1 MNQFIS
7 SILIGF
13 SQGSI
18 YALMALAL
26 VLVFRSTRVVNFA
39 QAGQAMVSTYIGW
52 EVINRTGSYWLAI
65 PIAALGGAILAMAV
79 QTFLM
84 RPLSKRTS
92 QGAIAPVANIIVT
105 LGLLGVLH
113 SGAAIIWGS
122 EEKLLTSPV
131 STNGFKIGEN
141 VYPFSAT
148 DVLIIITS
156 VIVMLIFAFIFKKT
170 NLGLALRAAAFQP
183 EISRLAGIRVDRVQT
198 IGWAFSGAAGAVAG
212 VLIAPGSYLNPY
224 SLDILLVFGF
234 VAAVIGGLDSLV
246 GAAVGGI
253 VLGLTLSFT
262 SQYVG
267 TALTFVVPF
276 VALLSVLLL
285 RPNGLLGGRSSR
297 NA

>member
-1 MNQFIS
+1 M
-7 SILIGF
+7 
-13 SQGSI
+13 
-18 YALMALAL
+18 
-26 VLVFRSTRVVNFA
+26 
-39 QAGQAMVSTYIGW
+39 
-52 EVINRTGSYWLAI
+52 
-65 PIAALGGAILAMAV
+65 
-79 QTFLM
+79 
-84 RPLSKRTS
+84 
-92 QGAIAPVANIIVT
+92 
-105 LGLLGVLH
+105 LGVVH

-148 DVLIIITS
+148 DVLIVITS
-156 VIVMLIFAFIFKKT
+156 VIVMLVFAFIFKKT

-276 VALLSVLLL
+276 IVLLAVLLL

>member
-65 PIAALGGAILAMAV
+65 PIAALGGAILAVGV
-79 QTFLM
+79 QNFLM

-92 QGAIAPVANIIVT
+92 QGAVAPVANVIVT

-122 EEKLLTSPV
+122 DEKLLTSPV
-131 STNGFKIGEN
+131 SVNGFKIGEN
-141 VYPFSAT
+141 VYPFSQT
-148 DVLIIITS
+148 DVFVIVTS

-183 EISRLAGIRVDRVQT
+183 DISRLLKGQFREISVERIMRLLTRLGCEVDIVIKPPGRKRASS
-198 IGWAFSGAAGAVAG
+198 IIHLKVA
-212 VLIAPGSYLNPY
+212 
-224 SLDILLVFGF
+224 
-234 VAAVIGGLDSLV
+234 
-246 GAAVGGI
+246 
-253 VLGLTLSFT
+253 
-262 SQYVG
+262 
-267 TALTFVVPF
+267 
-276 VALLSVLLL
+276 
-285 RPNGLLGGRSSR
+285 RP
-297 NA
+297 

>member
-65 PIAALGGAILAMAV
+65 PIAALGGAILAVVV
-79 QTFLM
+79 QNFLM

-92 QGAIAPVANIIVT
+92 QGAVAPVANVIVT

-122 EEKLLTSPV
+122 DEKLLTSPV
-131 STNGFKIGEN
+131 SVNGFKIGEN
-141 VYPFSAT
+141 VYPFSQT
-148 DVLIIITS
+148 DVFVIVTS

-212 VLIAPGSYLNPY
+212 VLITPGIYLNPY

-276 VALLSVLLL
+276 AILLIVLLIK
-285 RPNGLLGGRSSR
+285 PNGLLGGRSSR
-297 NA
+297 SA

>member
-92 QGAIAPVANIIVT
+92 E
-105 LGLLGVLH
+105 LLH
-113 SGAAIIWGS
+113 
-122 EEKLLTSPV
+122 LL
-131 STNGFKIGEN
+131 
-141 VYPFSAT
+141 
-148 DVLIIITS
+148 
-156 VIVMLIFAFIFKKT
+156 
-170 NLGLALRAAAFQP
+170 Q
-183 EISRLAGIRVDRVQT
+183 
-198 IGWAFSGAAGAVAG
+198 
-212 VLIAPGSYLNPY
+212 
-224 SLDILLVFGF
+224 ILL
-234 VAAVIGGLDSLV
+234 SL
-246 GAAVGGI
+246 
-253 VLGLTLSFT
+253 
-262 SQYVG
+262 
-267 TALTFVVPF
+267 
-276 VALLSVLLL
+276 
-285 RPNGLLGGRSSR
+285 
-297 NA
+297 